1 MQEEVYR
8 QRDEQWQKE
17 YQKLYVTY
25 EQMEADTLER
35 DYEEFKAPD
44 TDGDDMI
51 SREEFA
57 VYVRKYLSSFPELS
71 EKDFPVFDEFDLS
84 HDGKVTFDEW
94 QKFLQLQ
101 KYLDTQ
107 KGDRRPP
114 LRHRPRASNT
124 DMMVVGIPILF
135 TWKPDAQ
142 TGGLPLIAATADEL
156 WISKER
162 ADTWARDF
170 LAKPTPLQRCVAAVA
185 PQLDVVPGAQT
196 GPPVAGII
204 LLRGGAGT
212 MELVLMRD
220 TSGRRHFPRARRRI
234 GGMGG
239 RGECCLTA
247 ALRSAIDATGMDPA
261 KHLELLRGWFTIN
274 EDATFSWH
282 PIDAAANE
290 TTQEGETAAGM
301 GQEGE
306 ELGPRYW
313 KDEARYYVGWCKGG
327 KAARPER
334 ASPLKRPGSAPSQ
347 VQVPC
352 RIDARVA
359 RWARPHRPNTPR
371 CATIPINQMLKRT
384 PVGTKRPGDGP
395 DPDPPAMGSAWV
407 DVENALRY
415 PIWPTS
421 EKRMVAK
428 LLGDRAYL
436 EPWGRC
442 GSVYVPVPPAP
453 PPAPPPPPPPPPEAP
468 PPEPDS
474 LTTRWVWPAPTRQL
488 LIPQVVEEP
497 LTFST
502 KATPMVSWLA
512 AHPTEIWPRLRTLWE
527 AHAKALDGE
536 CSDNTNEL
544 EEHHNSN
551 LLEHHPA
558 TEVLVNTVVG
568 EAD

>member
-1 MQEEVYR
+1 MAFSAQLGLVPAHVVLTRPSLEANNPSA
-8 QRDEQWQKE
+8 QRRAAAQK
-17 YQKLYVTY
+17 
-25 EQMEADTLER
+25 
-35 DYEEFKAPD
+35 P
-44 TDGDDMI
+44 
-51 SREEFA
+51 
-57 VYVRKYLSSFPELS
+57 VR
-71 EKDFPVFDEFDLS
+71 
-84 HDGKVTFDEW
+84 
-94 QKFLQLQ
+94 
-101 KYLDTQ
+101 
-107 KGDRRPP
+107 RA
-114 LRHRPRASNT
+114 RPRVAAGGKATRLRFIWHAEPETVHTAVIRVTPTRESIKRAVNVALSRYSR
-124 DMMVVGIPILF
+124 DFHVRWVAKRLF
-135 TWKPDAQ
+135 WRDSGEEIRPSWKPDAQ

-334 ASPLKRPGSAPSQ
+334 ASPLKRPGSAPSR

-352 RIDARVA
+352 RADARA
-359 RWARPHRPNTPR
+359 TRWARPHQPNTPR
-371 CATIPINQMLKRT
+371 RATIPINQMLKRT
-384 PVGTKRPGDGP
+384 PVGTKRPGDGL
-395 DPDPPAMGSAWV
+395 DPDPPAMGSAWESV
-407 DVENALRY
+407 DAALRY